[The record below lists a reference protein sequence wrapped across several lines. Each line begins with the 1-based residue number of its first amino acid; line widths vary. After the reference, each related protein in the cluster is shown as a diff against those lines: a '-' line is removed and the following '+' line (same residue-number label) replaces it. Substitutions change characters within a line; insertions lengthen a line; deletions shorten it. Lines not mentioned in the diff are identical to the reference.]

1 MHPPSHIS
9 IKQECK
15 NELAVLLFKFFI
27 YIYIHIYKPYS
38 KAYWW
43 APAIPV
49 WNLRKTKAALDLEQ

>member
-1 MHPPSHIS
+1 MS
-9 IKQECK
+9 
-15 NELAVLLFKFFI
+15 LLFCFLSSL